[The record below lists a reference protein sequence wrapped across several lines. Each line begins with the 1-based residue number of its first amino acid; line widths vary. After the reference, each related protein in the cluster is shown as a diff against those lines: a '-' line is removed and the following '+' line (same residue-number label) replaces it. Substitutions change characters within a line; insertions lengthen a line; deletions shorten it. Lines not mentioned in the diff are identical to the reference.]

1 MFVDNQARDSWM
13 PLVLTFS
20 IDELKE
26 KPGTKSMHWNHTSN
40 AVNSTREVNMRFRLL
55 TNGKAVMTYK
65 NITGAVARYKCDKKA
80 DEVRQLLASSGS
92 SSANSANSSSNNEK
106 SCFDGNVTVCTPEQ
120 LCNRATS
127 RRSGV
132 KEWDSIKR
140 FQPFVAEAKSRGLSC
155 GVTDTSASST
165 TSSSKLDKAK
175 STCTE
180 LGFTLGTE
188 KHGEGVLK
196 MMDN

>member
-1 MFVDNQARDSWM
+1 
-13 PLVLTFS
+13 
-20 IDELKE
+20 
-26 KPGTKSMHWNHTSN
+26 MHWNHTSN

-55 TNGKAVMTYK
+55 TNGKAVMTYT

-155 GVTDTSASST
+155 GVTETSASST
-165 TSSSKLDKAK
+165 TSTSKLDTAK
-175 STCTE
+175 STCSE
-180 LGFTLGTE
+180 LGFTLGAE
-188 KHGEGVLK
+188 KHGECVLK